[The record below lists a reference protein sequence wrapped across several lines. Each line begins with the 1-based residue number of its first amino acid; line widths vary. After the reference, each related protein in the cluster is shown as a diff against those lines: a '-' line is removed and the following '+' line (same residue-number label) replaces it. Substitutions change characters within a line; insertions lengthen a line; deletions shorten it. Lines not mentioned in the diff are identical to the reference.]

1 MTNPSNLYAEKIFAE
16 HPLALW
22 ALDDKVDYIS
32 LITESQ
38 RNLSNWTIT
47 NGSSE
52 SFNFDYPVF
61 DQPFPESYIGLFSA
75 DVPSSSIE
83 QIVAISDDILNFNDF
98 SSELSTFS
106 VGACLYSLSP
116 YINSV
121 EIGYEYYDT
130 TTSST
135 VQHLKSFDISL
146 TDQWFFVSETF
157 SILPESATVRV
168 VVKINYLSGSLS
180 AEDYLFLIN
189 GVTVGQW
196 SEEFQS
202 YSLGISPQ
210 TLPTGIFS
218 STTKGIKAYSYGLEE
233 EFGYYLTEN
242 ETLLSKNSGLPIVY
256 GSSNV
261 TAMSP
266 SSNGSPSLIVPG
278 KGFLNKIG
286 QYKDYTFEMWLKVA
300 VDCTEPKK
308 IFGNLRGDNGLWVDG
323 SFLILKIGSS
333 IGSYFVGEW
342 DRPMLIHI
350 TVSENSSSLLVNG
363 EEVISLT
370 YLTTDL
376 EFPEISLG
384 SLSNDW
390 LAFWSYDDV
399 YPFQVDCIAIY
410 PYRVSSIVATRRFVY
425 GQGVE
430 FPEGINQSY
439 SGTSVFIDYPFA
451 DYTNNYSYPNMASWN
466 QGSVDN
472 LTTNNGILSTP
483 EYFLPDIVVNNKT
496 DQDFYLDNA
505 SSQNESDLFFSLYPG
520 GLDSWDYSEGY
531 LLFNN
536 LSFLQEEIKCF
547 YGIFKSKAPAI
558 NEILIYIDSADSN
571 DYFEIS
577 LNGSVISYK
586 LKYNGILETVYQS
599 YGYSTGETFVSG
611 IHIDSFVSNFGGNVA
626 SFFGN
631 RGSLRL
637 YVGGKKELEDTFKG
651 NIYNVGFS
659 NNQNYQQIKDFF
671 NEIGVPVNYEN
682 VFNLYG
688 SLVDYDSGE
697 TYFGNEAS
705 YWDFLLNGG
714 TPSGFSTY
722 MLINHTASYTLS
734 PVLYFGEYSLDID
747 INGSWKDYLP
757 LSYFA
762 QYVKNAKN
770 DFYYDLDFLQFN
782 INYPEPSKFVE
793 DQSSGTWTYQELKE
807 QYAIPVQRT
816 YESLDNQLYTG
827 YNDYSDLQNKS
838 IKNYK
843 YDTSTSMV
851 KTHISF
857 EYLSSGANAIDEFFT
872 YTELAPKEGV
882 IEPGINWINTKY
894 EVVNNTI
901 LYPPKT
907 ADILE
912 IAVVTHVDFTVKSSL
927 KKKVNIKSLQLC
939 SQAFN
944 DVSPNP
950 IGTRFG
956 TSIYPYK
963 KTGIYYDYKSPN
975 PFTIYKGSSPYL
987 YTTRH
992 SGIELKG
999 VYDPIV
1005 NRGVSIPINQNAVN
1019 SFKVIAIQA
1028 AIRYTQD
1035 FFPFAATEIF
1045 EIESRDKVIKIY
1057 MVAND
1062 PQGRRAKLYAIDA
1075 YSGQISNDIGF
1086 YWNGKVVKEPIITTK
1101 DWGFLGLSFTN
1112 ALNFSNIVGSIK
1124 ITGPILT
1131 NTISYYQSTNLQEKQ
1146 KVVNRP
1152 WFKVK
1157 TDIST
1162 ELDWNYWDSPSVTW
1176 NNVLILASSSY
1187 YGVDPSI
1194 IYKIYT
1200 GTNKIIVGD
1209 GPDKILKFGSY
1220 QYLFYQDVLWTSNT
1234 ENAI

>member
-1 MTNPSNLYAEKIFAE
+1 
-16 HPLALW
+16 
-22 ALDDKVDYIS
+22 
-32 LITESQ
+32 
-38 RNLSNWTIT
+38 
-47 NGSSE
+47 
-52 SFNFDYPVF
+52 
-61 DQPFPESYIGLFSA
+61 
-75 DVPSSSIE
+75 
-83 QIVAISDDILNFNDF
+83 
-98 SSELSTFS
+98 
-106 VGACLYSLSP
+106 
-116 YINSV
+116 
-121 EIGYEYYDT
+121 
-130 TTSST
+130 
-135 VQHLKSFDISL
+135 
-146 TDQWFFVSETF
+146 
-157 SILPESATVRV
+157 
-168 VVKINYLSGSLS
+168 
-180 AEDYLFLIN
+180 
-189 GVTVGQW
+189 
-196 SEEFQS
+196 
-202 YSLGISPQ
+202 
-210 TLPTGIFS
+210 
-218 STTKGIKAYSYGLEE
+218 
-233 EFGYYLTEN
+233 
-242 ETLLSKNSGLPIVY
+242 
-256 GSSNV
+256 
-261 TAMSP
+261 
-266 SSNGSPSLIVPG
+266 
-278 KGFLNKIG
+278 
-286 QYKDYTFEMWLKVA
+286 
-300 VDCTEPKK
+300 
-308 IFGNLRGDNGLWVDG
+308 
-323 SFLILKIGSS
+323 
-333 IGSYFVGEW
+333 
-342 DRPMLIHI
+342 MLIHI
-350 TVSENSSSLLVNG
+350 TVSENNSSLLVNG

-370 YLTTDL
+370 YLSTDL
-376 EFPEISLG
+376 EFPEIYSDT
-384 SLSNDW
+384 LSNDW
-390 LAFWSYDDV
+390 LGFWSYDDV
-399 YPFQVDCIAIY
+399 YPFQIDCVAIY

-483 EYFLPDIVVNNKT
+483 EYFLPDIVVSNKT
-496 DQDFYLDNA
+496 DQDFYSDNA

-547 YGIFKSKAPAI
+547 YGIFKSKSPAI

-586 LKYNGILETVYQS
+586 LNYNGILETVYQS

-611 IHIDSFVSNFGGNVA
+611 IHIDSFVSHFGGNVA

-631 RGSLRL
+631 RGSLRP
-637 YVGGKKELEDTFKG
+637 YVGGKKELENTFKG

-659 NNQNYQQIKDFF
+659 NNKNYQQIKDFF
-671 NEIGVPVNYEN
+671 NDIGVPVNYEN

-688 SLVDYDSGE
+688 SLVDYDAGE
-697 TYFGNEAS
+697 TYFGNQAS
-705 YWDFLLNGG
+705 YWQFLLNGG

-762 QYVKNAKN
+762 QYVKNAKD

-872 YTELAPKEGV
+872 YAELAPKEGV
-882 IEPGINWINTKY
+882 IEPGTNWINTKY

-907 ADILE
+907 SDILD

-927 KKKVNIKSLQLC
+927 KKRVNIKSLQLC

-999 VYDPIV
+999 TYDPIV
-1005 NRGVSIPINQNAVN
+1005 NRGVSIPINQNAVS

-1062 PQGRRAKLYAIDA
+1062 PQGRRAKLYAVDS

-1101 DWGFLGLSFTN
+1101 DWGFLGLSFIN